1 MQLPVLSGT
10 IDRRMLINFRADPS
24 VVANLLPPPFTPAI
38 YRGYAMVGICLIR
51 LKKVRIKGL
60 PEFLGF
66 GSENAA
72 HRIAVNWTVSGA
84 QHSGVYIPRRDTSSI
99 FNSLAGGRVFPG
111 VHFHSRFATRE
122 EKGIYELDMFNKDG
136 TNISVWAFLSER
148 YNPDSIFDNLQAV
161 SDFFEQGAVGYSPAS
176 AHYDGIKL
184 NLSNWAVKSLS
195 VERVEST
202 YFSDPLVFPNG
213 SIAFDNALLMEH
225 IEHEWHA
232 MDNIYRC

>member
-38 YRGYAMVGICLIR
+38 YRGYAMVGICLVR

-84 QHSGVYIPRRDTSSI
+84 QHSGVYIPRRDTSST

-136 TNISVWAFLSER
+136 TNISVRAFLSER

-161 SDFFEQGAVGYSPAS
+161 SDFFEQGSVGYSPAS

-195 VERVEST
+195 IERVEST

-232 MDNIYRC
+232 MGNIYRC